1 MGLEDLGA
9 FAVAIQAKV
18 WMHPRCSGKGLHL
31 QKGRRQPL
39 LSDSPGLFLLTRVQ
53 VLPLLVMGMQYE
65 ERAALLTWELW
76 GQGPVLMEVWLPGPN
91 WEGNRGPQE
100 WSGWGLLGLVSLLME
115 LQPGRGRGGDLLVP

>member
-18 WMHPRCSGKGLHL
+18 RMHSRCSEKGLHL
-31 QKGRRQPL
+31 QEGRRQPL

-65 ERAALLTWELW
+65 EPAALLTRELW
-76 GQGPVLMEVWLPGPN
+76 GQGPVLMEVYLPGPN
-91 WEGNRGPQE
+91 WAYPWKGNRGPQLK
-100 WSGWGLLGLVSLLME
+100 WSG
-115 LQPGRGRGGDLLVP
+115 QDGDF